1 MLTMTANSEGSL
13 ASFDDEFE
21 DLWTVAYRVAFRVLG
36 VREDAEDVAQ
46 DALERVGVHWKRVR
60 TYARPFTARVAGQRA
75 IDVWRRRTRH
85 LGNEAQVGVDHLGG
99 RGDSAGGVEDRD
111 DLVQA
116 LRVLPKCQRQVVIL
130 RYLGD
135 FSEHD
140 TATALGCSV
149 GSVKTHA
156 SRGLAA
162 LRISVRRPEE
172 VE

>member
-13 ASFDDEFE
+13 ASFDEEFE
-21 DLWTVAYRVAFRVLG
+21 ELWTVAYQVAFRVLG

-46 DALERVGVHWKRVR
+46 DALERVGVQWKRVR

-85 LGNEAQVGVDHLGG
+85 SGKEARVGAEDR
-99 RGDSAGGVEDRD
+99 RGQGETPGGVEDRD

-116 LRVLPKCQRQVVIL
+116 LRGLPKRQRQVVIL

-140 TATALGCSV
+140 TAAALGCSV

-162 LRISVRRPEE
+162 LRISVRRPGE

>member
-1 MLTMTANSEGSL
+1 MLTLTATSEGSL

-46 DALERVGVHWKRVR
+46 DALERVGVQWKRVGS
-60 TYARPFTARVAGQRA
+60 YARPFTARVAGQRA
-75 IDVWRRRTRH
+75 IDVWRRKTRH
-85 LGNEAQVGVDHLGG
+85 RGNEGRVGAYRLGG
-99 RGDSAGGVEDRD
+99 QGDSADAVEDRD
-111 DLVQA
+111 DLVHA
-116 LRVLPKCQRQVVIL
+116 LRALPKRQRQVVIL

-140 TATALGCSV
+140 TAEALGCSV

-162 LRISVRRPEE
+162 LRISVRPPEE
-172 VE
+172 VG

>member
-1 MLTMTANSEGSL
+1 MLTLTANSEGSL
-13 ASFDDEFE
+13 ASFDDKFE

-46 DALERVGVHWKRVR
+46 DALERVGIQWKRVGS
-60 TYARPFTARVAGQRA
+60 YARPFTARVAGQRA
-75 IDVWRRRTRH
+75 IDMWRRRTHHR
-85 LGNEAQVGVDHLGG
+85 GNEAQVRIDQT
-99 RGDSAGGVEDRD
+99 RGHGESAGGVEDRD
-111 DLVQA
+111 DLVRA
-116 LRVLPKCQRQVVIL
+116 LRALPKRQRQVVIL

-140 TATALGCSV
+140 TAAALGCSV

-162 LRISVRRPEE
+162 LRISVRPAEE

>member
-1 MLTMTANSEGSL
+1 MLTMTATSEGSL
-13 ASFDDEFE
+13 ASFDDEFD

-46 DALERVGVHWKRVR
+46 DALERVGVQWKRVR
-60 TYARPFTARVAGQRA
+60 SYARPFTARVAGQRA
-75 IDVWRRRTRH
+75 IDVWRRRTH
-85 LGNEAQVGVDHLGG
+85 LLGAEAHVGVDHLDGE
-99 RGDSAGGVEDRD
+99 GDSASGWADRD
-111 DLVQA
+111 DLVRA
-116 LRVLPKCQRQVVIL
+116 LRALPKRQREVVIL

-135 FSEHD
+135 FSERD
-140 TATALGCSV
+140 TAAALGCSV

-162 LRISVRRPEE
+162 LRISVQPPEE